1 MQTSKTFLAALLA
14 SALGACATP
23 AAHDADAQ
31 AKAPPKQRATT
42 DDYLRYVQGTAPS
55 FGSKNATDWTAPDPN
70 HVVLWVSQNE
80 AYLLTLVGACFGL
93 EASQSILVGDGAVMV
108 GPERCP
114 ISKAERLDARR
125 MKADGV
131 H

>member
-1 MQTSKTFLAALLA
+1 MQTSKKLLIALLVSALAACAA
-14 SALGACATP
+14 SSK
-23 AAHDADAQ
+23 HDANAD

-42 DDYLRYVQGTAPS
+42 DDYLRYVQGNVPS
-55 FGSKNATDWTAPDPN
+55 FGSKNVTDWNAPDPN
-70 HVVLWVSQNE
+70 HVVVWVSPVE
-80 AYLLTLVGACFGL
+80 AYLLTLIGACFGL
-93 EASQSILVGDGAVMV
+93 ESTQTILLSPDAVMV

>member
-1 MQTSKTFLAALLA
+1 MQTSKTLSAALLA
-14 SALGACATP
+14 IALGACAAP
-23 AAHDADAQ
+23 SKHDADAG

-42 DDYLRYVQGTAPS
+42 DDYLRYVQGNVPS
-55 FGSKNATDWTAPDPN
+55 FGAKNATDWTAPDPG
-70 HVVLWVSQNE
+70 HVVVWVSPVE
-80 AYLLTLVGACFGL
+80 AYLLTLFGACFGL
-93 EASQSILVGDGAVMV
+93 ESSQTILLSPGAVMV

-114 ISKAERLDARR
+114 IAKAERLDARR

>member
-1 MQTSKTFLAALLA
+1 MQASKTILTALLA
-14 SALGACATP
+14 FAVGACAASP
-23 AAHDADAQ
+23 KHDATAD

-42 DDYLRYVQGTAPS
+42 DDYLRYVQGNVPS
-55 FGSKNATDWTAPDPN
+55 FGSKNVTDWNAPDPS
-70 HVVLWVSQNE
+70 HVVVWVSPAE
-80 AYLLTLVGACFGL
+80 AYLLTLFGACFGL
-93 EASQSILVGDGAVMV
+93 ESSQTILLSPGAVMV